1 MSITLRVSDSEM
13 LAIKNYAEMHGISVS
28 DAVRRAIMDKIEDE
42 IDFDIAKKAY
52 AEWEADNKKTYS
64 MASVQK
70 ELGF

>member
-1 MSITLRVSDSEM
+1 M